1 MLYLTSSAVKIR
13 ADNIM
18 IQLNKALTSETITL
32 SDSATS
38 TTFSIITG
46 AASAGQQFLY
56 TGLRSKGEV
65 TITPSAAVDAA
76 VNNMNL

>member
-1 MLYLTSSAVKIR
+1 MIYLTSSAVKIK

-32 SDSATS
+32 IDSTS

-65 TITPSAAVDAA
+65 TITPSGTIDAA